1 MAKQLAKIRHW
12 RTVNFFTTL
21 DNHQFHSIVAVVAVV
36 AVVVVV
42 TVLVTVV
49 VVVVVACD
57 TRQTTNQDT

>member
-12 RTVNFFTTL
+12 RTVNFFTSL
-21 DNHQFHSIVAVVAVV
+21 DNHQFHSIVAVV

>member
-1 MAKQLAKIRHW
+1 LAKQLAKIRHW

-21 DNHQFHSIVAVVAVV
+21 DNHQFHSIVAVV
-36 AVVVVV
+36 VVV